1 MPRHTEASEE
11 LFKDFV
17 GTLTTLARLDGYT
30 VHELHG
36 QAQLLQIDGP
46 RRAKLNVR
54 TDAQDGDWCGF
65 TKNVE
70 ETLKKGNQ
78 KWFLVLL
85 QSKPGKGFLL
95 SDVEVLSAKTRWD
108 DGGSQYIIH
117 QARLRELAISR
128 DRARVDS
135 HEVSRVK
142 GESPSRGLDQ
152 SL

>member
-17 GTLTTLARLDGYT
+17 GTPTTLALMDGYT
-30 VHELHG
+30 VRERRG

-46 RRAKLNVR
+46 RRATLNVR
-54 TDAQDGDWCGF
+54 TDAQDGDWWGF

-78 KWFLVLL
+78 EWFLVLL
-85 QSKPGKGFLL
+85 QSTSGKGFLL

-117 QARLRELAISR
+117 QAKLRELWRFHGIEQVWSR
-128 DRARVDS
+128 MK
-135 HEVSRVK
+135 SRM
-142 GESPSRGLDQ
+142 
-152 SL
+152 